1 MECRVLKYIRDCL
14 FKSNR
19 MDALVIAS
27 SAAFFVKEKY
37 PILSGCVLFFN
48 FFSTKFKSVS
58 VFPVPGG
65 PNIIFLIL
73 F

>member
-1 MECRVLKYIRDCL
+1 
-14 FKSNR
+14 